1 MGGNTARPVFKQ
13 PILAILLAGFATLV
27 VLVGVLTYIS
37 LNRFDEVR
45 IQLTTLERRYLR
57 NHELAANVWS
67 YIEEINDEARIR
79 EIKRAQSLKGSDT
92 SIRNIKVIRA
102 QVLKVAADIKDS
114 NLSGESS
121 AAWAKVQAEL
131 IPFLDSAEDPNDFVL
146 YGSTK
151 YESLMA
157 AKKGFNE
164 ALENQKNEVQSRGD
178 TLRNQ
183 AGKQIRITGLTIVLL
198 CVVVAA
204 ATVFEITRRLRD
216 VDHSNRAN
224 IAAREFARNILNSMV
239 EGLFAINADG
249 IVISANQILQRIV
262 DLPAPTFVAADYRDV
277 FRNYSKLTA
286 IIDKARRDTK
296 QRKSYAGRIELGT
309 GAEHFDIYVS
319 PFFSGGQREGLI
331 FTLIDVTEVERV
343 EEELRRQAA
352 LAAIGQMTAQVAHE
366 IKNPIGG
373 IKLNLNYL
381 KRKFKD
387 NEEGLEVIG
396 DLDAQVERLHQ
407 TVLEINQFGRPR
419 DLQLRHINLNDLI
432 DEQLFQIKDKIDGK
446 HIKIVR
452 QYQDDL
458 PDGLYDNSEMSKV
471 FINLLLNAVEASR
484 DNQSLEITTEATPLG
499 SILVGIKDEGA
510 GMSEET
516 LSRLFEPFFTTKRQG
531 TGLGMATVKNIIE
544 QHRGS
549 IEVESH
555 PGKGTTIRVYLP
567 VDDANRHTVAAQ
579 DQTELSD
586 SRR

>member
-1 MGGNTARPVFKQ
+1 MGVNTARPVFKQ

-45 IQLTTLERRYLR
+45 IQLSTLERKYLR

-92 SIRNIKVIRA
+92 SIRNIKVIRN
-102 QVLKVAADIKDS
+102 QVLKVANEIRDS

-121 AAWAKVQAEL
+121 DTWAKVQAEL
-131 IPFLDSAEDPNDFVL
+131 IPFLDSAEDPADYVL
-146 YGSTK
+146 NGSTK
-151 YESLMA
+151 YESLMT
-157 AKKGFNE
+157 AKKGFTA
-164 ALENQKNEVQSRGD
+164 ALEKQKNEVQSRGD
-178 TLRNQ
+178 TLRDQ
-183 AGKQIRITGLTIVLL
+183 ASKQIRITGLTIILL
-198 CVVVAA
+198 CLVVAA

-216 VDHSNRAN
+216 LDHSNRAN
-224 IAAREFARNILNSMV
+224 IASREFARNILNSMV

-277 FRNYSKLTA
+277 FRSYSKLTA

-296 QRKSYAGRIELGT
+296 QRKSYAGRIELGP

-331 FTLIDVTEVERV
+331 FTLIDVTEVERA

-381 KRKFKD
+381 KRKFKE

-419 DLQLRHINLNDLI
+419 DLQLRHINLNDLV
-432 DEQLFQIKDKIDGK
+432 DEQLSQIKDKIDSK
-446 HIKIVR
+446 HLKIVR
-452 QYQDDL
+452 HYQSDL

-471 FINLLLNAVEASR
+471 FINLLLNATEASK
-484 DNQSLEITTEATPLG
+484 DNQSVEITTEVTPLG
-499 SILVGIKDEGA
+499 SIMIEVKDEGV

-516 LSRLFEPFFTTKRQG
+516 LARLFEPFFTTKRQG
-531 TGLGMATVKNIIE
+531 TGLGMATVKKIIE

-549 IEVESH
+549 IEVESS
-555 PGKGTTIRVYLP
+555 PGKGSTVRVYLP
-567 VDDANRHTVAAQ
+567 VDDAHRHTVAVQ